1 MPKQDKPKEERLKEG
16 IKLLREFLDII
27 KNDQNPGYLEF
38 KEKISTWIQD
48 GKAWDG
54 RIEFPSHQRYLD
66 VSLPRT
72 AFKAA
77 EVAFKVHKGVM

>member
-48 GKAWDG
+48 GKAWVG
-54 RIEFPSHQRYLD
+54 RI
-66 VSLPRT
+66 
-72 AFKAA
+72 
-77 EVAFKVHKGVM
+77 